1 MTHCLRY
8 ESGAVRAVRC
18 SPPRLRVHAHS
29 PSMVGSYSST
39 KWLWISWM
47 VRQDFPTPPP
57 PTTTSLYSRRNCAR
71 VSRGACRAGGRS
83 HLGGHCGR
91 VCEGSGRG
99 ARSCEELR
107 GAATT
112 GGCRVNWGGGKATG
126 WAVCGGQGRL
136 GQGATRRRDGAGSAG
151 GRDGA
156 AGGRAGWC
164 EGRSVELS
172 AGNRNGNGSRSLFGC
187 RAKTTVACLVG

>member
-1 MTHCLRY
+1 MYCSRMAEYSSWPAVSSTSSSATSSSMTHCLRY

-99 ARSCEELR
+99 ARSCEGR
-107 GAATT
+107 RRRAGAGSIGEAGRQRAGRSAAVK
-112 GGCRVNWGGGKATG
+112 GGS
-126 WAVCGGQGRL
+126 GR
-136 GQGATRRRDGAGSAG
+136 ARRDGETAQAVLV
-151 GRDGA
+151 GA
-156 AGGRAGWC
+156 TGQRAGVLGGARGGAW
-164 EGRSVELS
+164 S
-172 AGNRNGNGSRSLFGC
+172 
-187 RAKTTVACLVG
+187 